1 MILLTRF
8 SVLCISR
15 KSVAIMSKL
24 YVAMYRSVIDNY
36 EHWALYLENN
46 SKHIIYEVIDE
57 YSHFKLNVIPDKS
70 TFTNRHRRSIFVYD
84 VNAID
89 ISDFKNAIS
98 FMKFNNFIFH
108 WNCQDYVIESLN
120 KLEKKCVIDED
131 EKAYISAKK
140 QVKTHFES
148 LWVISIET
156 KHVCRYDYWQD
167 CLWLELNESIIV
179 LFSYEQLSSF
189 LSFI

>member
-1 MILLTRF
+1 MILLTRS

-36 EHWALYLENN
+36 EHLALYLENN
-46 SKHIIYEVIDE
+46 SEHIIYQVINE
-57 YSHFKLNVIPDKS
+57 YSHFKLNVVSDKP
-70 TFTNRHRRSIFVYD
+70 TFTNRHRRSIFVFD

-98 FMKFNNFIFH
+98 FMKSNNFISH
-108 WNCQDYVIESLN
+108 WNCQDYVIESLD

-148 LWVISIET
+148 LWVISIKT
-156 KHVCRYDYWQD
+156 KHVCRYEYWQD
-167 CLWLELNESIIV
+167 CLWLGLNESIII
-179 LFSYEQLSSF
+179 LFPHEQLSSF